1 MDCQW
6 CEWGDLH
13 PVSKR
18 VPNEQGVYMHTGAH
32 GEALTCENQPVK
44 KIENPVTEAE
54 KLRLYHM
61 VDLASIIRMDHDVD
75 IWTAIDWLKTD
86 LLTHNTEGDP
96 VHNVIERLLARN
108 KHECTAACTSFRP
121 EP

>member
-1 MDCQW
+1 MSCQW
-6 CEWGDLH
+6 CKEGIPREFRHDYWVH
-13 PVSKR
+13 T
-18 VPNEQGVYMHTGAH
+18 VPGSDIRACEDVEQRKV
-32 GEALTCENQPVK
+32 
-44 KIENPVTEAE
+44 ENPVTEAE

-75 IWTAIDWLKTD
+75 IWTAIDWIKTD